1 MSEQRQRFLTP
12 PQAAKILGC
21 SAEHVGRFIS
31 QGQLKATNTSF
42 GNRPRWKISPEDFQ
56 AFVDRRSNISSL
68 PAVEPK
74 KTRRP
79 TNRVFFK

>member
-1 MSEQRQRFLTP
+1 MSQQIERFLTP
-12 PQAAKILGC
+12 PQVARILGC
-21 SAEHVGRFIS
+21 SAEHVGRFIA

-56 AFVDRRSNISSL
+56 AFVDRRSNVSSL
-68 PAVEPK
+68 PPVEHK

-79 TNRVFFK
+79 TKRVFFK